1 MSCIIKRYNLPL
13 FEEYCRKND
22 IDGKEV
28 DAEISG
34 VQLKLI
40 VASTPQS
47 QMKGYSDSKASP
59 SGDNGMLFIY
69 NDDQPLSF
77 WMKGVKFGLDII
89 FFDSTMQYIDHHTM
103 EPGHEVEEK
112 NLPKY
117 QSKKPARF
125 AVELPSGWC
134 EKNMDSDCKLSF

>member
-1 MSCIIKRYNLPL
+1 MSYIIKKYNLPL

-22 IDGKEV
+22 IDGKEIE
-28 DAEISG
+28 AEISG
-34 VQLKLI
+34 IPLKLV
-40 VASTPQS
+40 VASTSQS

-69 NDDQPLSF
+69 DDDQPLSF

-89 FFDSTMQYIDHHTM
+89 FFDSAMQYIDHHTM

-117 QSKKPARF
+117 QSSKPARF

-134 EKNMDSDCKLSF
+134 EKNMNSDCKLSF

>member
-1 MSCIIKRYNLPL
+1 MSSITKITTIPL

-22 IDGKEV
+22 IDGKEIG
-28 DAEISG
+28 AEISG
-34 VQLKLI
+34 IPLKLV
-40 VASTPQS
+40 VASTSQS

-69 NDDQPLSF
+69 DDDQPLSF

-89 FFDSTMQYIDHHTM
+89 FFDSMMQYIDHHTM

-134 EKNMDSDCKLSF
+134 EKNMNSNCKLSF

>member
-1 MSCIIKRYNLPL
+1 MSQFVRNKRVLL
-13 FEEYCRKND
+13 FEEHCRKND

-28 DAEISG
+28 VAEISG

-47 QMKGYSDSKASP
+47 QMKGYSNSKASP

-89 FFDSTMQYIDHHTM
+89 FFDSQMQYIDHHTM
-103 EPGHEVEEK
+103 EPGHEVEER

-134 EKNMDSDCKLSF
+134 EKNMNSDCKLSF

>member
-1 MSCIIKRYNLPL
+1 MSQFTRNKRVLL
-13 FEEYCRKND
+13 FEEHCRKND
-22 IDGKEV
+22 IDGKEIE
-28 DAEISG
+28 AEISG
-34 VQLKLI
+34 VPLKLM

-59 SGDNGMLFIY
+59 SGDNGILFIY
-69 NDDQPLSF
+69 DDDQPLSF

-89 FFDSTMQYIDHHTM
+89 FFDNMMQYIDHHTM
-103 EPGHEVEEK
+103 EPGYEVEER

-134 EKNMDSDCKLSF
+134 EKNMDSNCKLSF

>member
-1 MSCIIKRYNLPL
+1 MSSITKSTNIPL
-13 FEEYCRKND
+13 FEEYCKKSA
-22 IDGKEV
+22 IDGKEIE
-28 DAEISG
+28 AEISG
-34 VQLKLI
+34 IPLKLV
-40 VASTPQS
+40 VASTSQS

-69 NDDQPLSF
+69 DDDQPLSF

-89 FFDSTMQYIDHHTM
+89 FFDNSMQYIDHHTM

-117 QSKKPARF
+117 QSRKPARF

>member
-1 MSCIIKRYNLPL
+1 MSQFIRNKRVLL
-13 FEEYCRKND
+13 FEEHCRKND
-22 IDGKEV
+22 VDGKEI
-28 DAEISG
+28 DADISG

-40 VASTPQS
+40 VASTHQS
-47 QMKGYSDSKASP
+47 QIKGYSDSKASP

-69 NDDQPLSF
+69 DSDQPLSF

-89 FFDSTMQYIDHHTM
+89 FFDSEMQYIDHHTM
-103 EPGHEVEEK
+103 EPGHEVEER

-117 QSKKPARF
+117 KSKKPARF

-134 EKNMDSDCKLSF
+134 EKNMNSDCKLSF

>member
-1 MSCIIKRYNLPL
+1 MSSITKIISIPL

-22 IDGKEV
+22 IDGKEIE
-28 DAEISG
+28 AEISG
-34 VQLKLI
+34 VPLKLI

-47 QMKGYSDSKASP
+47 QTKGYSDSKASP
-59 SGDNGMLFIY
+59 SGNNGMLFIY
-69 NDDQPLSF
+69 DDDQPLSF

-89 FFDSTMQYIDHHTM
+89 FFDSMLQYIDHHTM
-103 EPGHEVEEK
+103 EPGHEVEER

-134 EKNMDSDCKLSF
+134 EKNMNSDCKLSF

>member
-1 MSCIIKRYNLPL
+1 MSSITKITTIPL

-22 IDGKEV
+22 IDGKEI

-34 VQLKLI
+34 IPLKLV
-40 VASTPQS
+40 VASTSQS

-69 NDDQPLSF
+69 DDDQPLSF

-89 FFDSTMQYIDHHTM
+89 FFDNMMQYIDHHTM

-134 EKNMDSDCKLSF
+134 EKNMNSDCKLSF

>member
-1 MSCIIKRYNLPL
+1 MSHIIKNYPVKL
-13 FEEYCRKND
+13 FEAYCRKMD
-22 IDGKEV
+22 IDGKEIE
-28 DAEISG
+28 AEISG
-34 VQLKLI
+34 VPLKLT
-40 VASTPQS
+40 VASTPKS

-59 SGDNGMLFIY
+59 SGDNGMIFIY
-69 NDDQPLSF
+69 DDDQPMSF

-89 FFDSTMQYIDHHTM
+89 FFDSEMQYIDHHTM
-103 EPGHEVEEK
+103 KPGHDLEEK

-134 EKNMDSDCKLSF
+134 EKNMTSDCKLSI

>member
-1 MSCIIKRYNLPL
+1 MSQFTRNKRVLL
-13 FEEYCRKND
+13 FEEHCRKND
-22 IDGKEV
+22 IDGKEIE
-28 DAEISG
+28 AEISG
-34 VQLKLI
+34 ILLKLI

-69 NDDQPLSF
+69 DDDQPLSF

-103 EPGHEVEEK
+103 EPGHEVEER

-134 EKNMDSDCKLSF
+134 EKNMNSDCKLSF

>member
-1 MSCIIKRYNLPL
+1 MSQFVRNKRVLL
-13 FEEYCRKND
+13 FEEHCRKND

-28 DAEISG
+28 VAEISG

-40 VASTPQS
+40 VASTQQS
-47 QMKGYSDSKASP
+47 QMKGYSNSKASP

-89 FFDSTMQYIDHHTM
+89 FFDSQMQYIDHHTM
-103 EPGHEVEEK
+103 EPGHEVEER

-134 EKNMDSDCKLSF
+134 EKNMNSDCNLSF